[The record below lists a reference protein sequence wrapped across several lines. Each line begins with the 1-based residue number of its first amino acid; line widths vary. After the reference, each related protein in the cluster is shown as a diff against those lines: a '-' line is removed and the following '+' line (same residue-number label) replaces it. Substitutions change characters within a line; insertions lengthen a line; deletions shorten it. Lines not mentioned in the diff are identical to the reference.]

1 VMGVTRDDG
10 KYKPAVIKAYDY
22 GMLGT
27 DRWDLVWKFGPSF
40 IFYSEQYAV
49 QLLVDKY

>member
-1 VMGVTRDDG
+1 MYSTFAGPKNVMVITSTPPVMGVTRDDG

-27 DRWDLVWKFGPSF
+27 DR
-40 IFYSEQYAV
+40 
-49 QLLVDKY
+49 